1 MPINQRFAR
10 LSNSECSALPKAQAG
25 FSMVEVIIAFLVLAV
40 GLLGVASMQKRGV
53 ESNQAAY
60 LRSQAISMAQD
71 LSGRIRANTEAYEAN
86 NYDDPTPQYT
96 STCLTTGCTA
106 TALARH
112 DYFEWK
118 ALLAS
123 VLPAGVGVVC
133 IDSTPDD
140 GDDDTSPECDGS
152 GSELAIKI
160 WWDAKPRDGVIDQFY
175 VISMEL

>member
-1 MPINQRFAR
+1 MPINQPLAGFV
-10 LSNSECSALPKAQAG
+10 SHSSSASLKAQAG
-25 FSMVEVIIAFLVLAV
+25 FSMVEVIIAFLILAV

-71 LSGRIRANTEAYEAN
+71 FTGRIRANTEAYEAN
-86 NYDDPTPQYT
+86 NYNDPTPKYT
-96 STCLTTGCTA
+96 GSCLTTGCTA
-106 TALARH
+106 TALAQH

-140 GDDDTSPECDGS
+140 GDDDTSPACDGS
-152 GSELAIKI
+152 GNELAIKI

-175 VISMEL
+175 VIGMEL